1 MPPFDRHKDSPPVI
15 SVKSGAPGDAFSEA
29 FAGEVQAVGVVDE
42 PIHNCVGEGRVG
54 DHFVPVFDVD
64 LAGDDRADATL
75 VKITR
80 RFTAWLLQS
89 RNCMAPRFD

>member
-1 MPPFDRHKDSPPVI
+1 MPPIDRHRDSHWLIPV
-15 SVKSGAPGDAFSEA
+15 KLDAFGSPLAEA
-29 FAGEVQAVGVVDE
+29 VAGEVQAVGVVDE